1 MTSAG
6 GAADQDPELV
16 RVLVVDDMDDIRQV
30 VRLTLDLDG
39 RYDVVGEAVDGL
51 EAIAMARELQPD
63 VILLDRSM
71 PRLGGLEA
79 LPEVRAAAPAAAV
92 ILYTAESDEQL
103 KQAAVAAGAVD
114 ALSKDAT
121 ISRLGTVVAD
131 ALVRAA
137 ENDGDLAVR
146 VGPIPSDAA
155 LDWVDNTARI
165 IAAVRRRPDVLDT
178 PVDDVVFET
187 FDHYLAVWRDIAVG
201 NDEFTW
207 AARASAD
214 DVERLVSAWASI
226 DRLTDAQLSELG
238 IEWSSPLGRQFFD
251 ALTTAVLEALA
262 AHEAT
267 ANLASRLQPQWHS

>member
-6 GAADQDPELV
+6 GAAEQEQELV

-30 VRLTLDLDG
+30 VRLTLELDG
-39 RYDVVGEAVDGL
+39 RYEVVGEAGDGL
-51 EAIAMARELQPD
+51 EAISMARDLQPD
-63 VILLDRSM
+63 VVLLDRSM

-79 LPEVRAAAPAAAV
+79 LPDVRAAAPAAAV

-103 KQAAVAAGAVD
+103 RQAAVAAGAVD

-121 ISRLGTVVAD
+121 ISQLGTVVAD

-146 VGPIPSDAA
+146 VGPIPSEAA
-155 LDWVDNTARI
+155 LDWVDNTAKI
-165 IAAVRRRPDVLDT
+165 INAVRHRPDVLDT
-178 PVDDVVFET
+178 PVDDAVFET

-207 AARASAD
+207 AARASSE
-214 DVERLVSAWASI
+214 DVERLVGAWASI
-226 DRLTDAQLSELG
+226 DRLTDAQLEELG
-238 IEWSSPLGRQFFD
+238 IEWSSPLGRTFFD
-251 ALTTAVLEALA
+251 ALTAAVLEALA

-267 ANLASRLQPQWHS
+267 ANLASRLQPQWNA

>member
-6 GAADQDPELV
+6 GAADQELV

-30 VRLTLDLDG
+30 VRLTLELDG
-39 RYDVVGEAVDGL
+39 RYDVVGEATDGI
-51 EAIAMARELQPD
+51 EAIDQARELQPD
-63 VILLDRSM
+63 VVLLDRTM

-79 LPEVRAAAPAAAV
+79 LPEVRSVAPAAAV

-103 KQAAVAAGAVD
+103 RQAAVAAGAVD
-114 ALSKDAT
+114 ALSKDAS
-121 ISRLGTVVAD
+121 ISQLGTVVAD

-146 VGPIPSDAA
+146 VGPIPSEAA
-155 LDWVDNTARI
+155 LDWVDNTAKI
-165 IAAVRRRPDVLDT
+165 INAVRARPDVLDT
-178 PVDDVVFET
+178 AVDDAVFET
-187 FDHYLAVWRDIAVG
+187 FDHYLDVWRDIALG
-201 NDEFTW
+201 NNEFTW

-214 DVERLVSAWASI
+214 DVERLVGAWASI
-226 DRLTDAQLSELG
+226 DRMTDAQLVELG

-251 ALTTAVLEALA
+251 ALTAAVLAALT

-267 ANLASRLQPQWHS
+267 ANLASRLQPQWNA